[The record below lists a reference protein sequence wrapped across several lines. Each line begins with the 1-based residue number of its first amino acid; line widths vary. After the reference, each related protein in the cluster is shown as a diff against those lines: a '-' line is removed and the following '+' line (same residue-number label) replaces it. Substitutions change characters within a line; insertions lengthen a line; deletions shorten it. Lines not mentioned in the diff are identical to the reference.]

1 MKTIKLQDI
10 NILDIGNTI
19 QVSGAIW
26 SGKGKHYLCFIPG
39 EYDVTDTNDFELLE
53 MDLNDWEKFIKQTDL
68 LETEILAKD
77 SSGGLVKIL
86 VRKTTRQI
94 DSKLQ
99 WKVFQ
104 RDKYT
109 CRYCGSTGVPL
120 TVDHLILWECG
131 GPTIEKN
138 LVSACKKC
146 NKTRGNTEYKE
157 WLQDPYYL
165 RVSAKLSET
174 DKEKNI
180 ELVSTLDTIQKM
192 VHIKSR

>member
-10 NILDIGNTI
+10 NILDIGNEI
-19 QVSGAIW
+19 QITGAIW
-26 SGKGKHYLCFIPG
+26 SGKGKHYLCFVPD
-39 EYDVTDTNDFELLE
+39 EFDKDDNYDFELLA
-53 MDLNDWEKFIKQTDL
+53 MDVNDWEKFIKQTDL
-68 LETEILAKD
+68 LETEILARD

-86 VRKTTRQI
+86 MRKSTRQI
-94 DSKLQ
+94 DNKIQ

-104 RDKYT
+104 RDAYT

-120 TVDHLILWECG
+120 TVDHLILWENG
-131 GPTIEKN
+131 GATIEKN

-146 NKTRGNTEYKE
+146 NKTRGNTEYEE
-157 WLQDPYYL
+157 WLQHPYYI
-165 RVSAKLSET
+165 RVSEKLPEAI
-174 DKEKNI
+174 KQKNT